1 MVNEWIV
8 DCYCSPDESDDPPE
22 VKRAEFEA
30 MSNTALLE
38 QLNFD
43 EDYTIEKYMEQYE
56 QIADGYM
63 KAFDPFVD
71 DLKGATKEERSFIG
85 RTVDILRRI
94 KNKF

>member
-8 DCYCSPDESDDPPE
+8 DCYCSPDESDDPPG

-43 EDYTIEKYMEQYE
+43 EDYTIEK
-56 QIADGYM
+56 
-63 KAFDPFVD
+63 
-71 DLKGATKEERSFIG
+71 
-85 RTVDILRRI
+85 
-94 KNKF
+94 